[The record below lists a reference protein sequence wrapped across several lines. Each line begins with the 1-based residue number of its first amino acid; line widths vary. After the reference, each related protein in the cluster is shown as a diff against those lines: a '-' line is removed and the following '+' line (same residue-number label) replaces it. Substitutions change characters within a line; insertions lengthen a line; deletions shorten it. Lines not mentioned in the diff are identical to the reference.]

1 MTLRK
6 RMRVWEKCVKIRQT
20 LSNLTGLDPL
30 REVFFRELAGFFK
43 TTFFRAPPGDC
54 ELLIASQYQTTKQE
68 ICSSDTA
75 GACSTKRLF

>member
-43 TTFFRAPPGDC
+43 TFFRAPPGDC
-54 ELLIASQYQTTKQE
+54 ELLIASQYQTTKQK